1 MTTTKPVL
9 SVIKSIAELREL
21 ARGALFEGYIALNGN
36 CRSSKCIVYFTGPRI
51 RKPWKILNEI
61 DGTYERMTEAEFAT
75 SFIADAIA
83 KGAFV
88 RTEW

>member
-9 SVIKSIAELREL
+9 TVIKSIAELREL
-21 ARGALFEGYIALNGN
+21 ASDTLFEGYIAFNGP
-36 CRSSKCIVYFTGPRI
+36 CRSSKCIEYFTGPRF

-61 DGTYERMTEAEFAT
+61 DGTYERMTEAEFEK
-75 SFIADAIA
+75 SFIAEAIA
-83 KGAFV
+83 KGAFI